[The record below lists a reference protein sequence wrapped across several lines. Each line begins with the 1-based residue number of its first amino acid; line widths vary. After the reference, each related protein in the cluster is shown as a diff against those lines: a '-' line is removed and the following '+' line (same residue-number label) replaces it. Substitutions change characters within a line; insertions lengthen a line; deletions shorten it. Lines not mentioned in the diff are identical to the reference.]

1 MPSCRLI
8 LLGLTL
14 GVALAG
20 SAFAQSEPD
29 AGSDTASTA
38 VAARQAPD
46 PQRQAHRLARR
57 LQLNPQQAAAI
68 EPILQSRAQQMDQLR
83 ADSSLSSRERHMRL
97 RAMNQDTDSR
107 LQAVLTDSQ
116 RQQYRQM
123 MQQAKLKRQNRKDN
137 AANPPPAPD
146 GGE

>member
-1 MPSCRLI
+1 MPSCRLV

-20 SAFAQSEPD
+20 SAFAQS
-29 AGSDTASTA
+29 
-38 VAARQAPD
+38 APD
-46 PQRQAHRLARR
+46 GGSGDMPETATAHRAPDSQRQANRLARR

-68 EPILQSRAQQMDQLR
+68 EPILQSRTQQMEQLR
-83 ADSSLSSRERHMRL
+83 ADASLTPRERHSRM
-97 RAMNQDTDSR
+97 RAMNQDVDSR

-123 MQQAKLKRQNRKDN
+123 MQQAKLRRQDRKDG